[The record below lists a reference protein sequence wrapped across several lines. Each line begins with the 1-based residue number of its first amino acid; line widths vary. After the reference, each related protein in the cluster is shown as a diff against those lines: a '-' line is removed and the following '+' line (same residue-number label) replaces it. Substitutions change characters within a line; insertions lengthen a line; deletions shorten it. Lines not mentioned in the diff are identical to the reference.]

1 MTKEK
6 CLEILD
12 KILNRELKPWE
23 EPYRHLVVIPE
34 QFIKELKQLMEKK

>member
-1 MTKEK
+1 MTKEI

-23 EPYRHLVVIPE
+23 EPYRHLVVVSE
-34 QFIKELKQLMEKK
+34 KFLKEIKELM